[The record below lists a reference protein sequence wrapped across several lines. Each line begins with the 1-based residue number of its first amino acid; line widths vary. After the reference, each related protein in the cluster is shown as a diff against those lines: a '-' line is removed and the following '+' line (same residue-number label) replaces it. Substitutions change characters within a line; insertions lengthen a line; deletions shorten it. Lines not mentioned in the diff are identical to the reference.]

1 MRVHDVFYW
10 LDTLVLLVL
19 VFYSFKQRRN
29 HQVFMTKPINR
40 RLAISI
46 SCLSVLLFSV
56 NLFLSETDRPQLLQR
71 IFDRNYIV
79 KYLGL
84 DAFTAIDGVKTAMS
98 NEVRAEA
105 SSNELPEI
113 MKFTKQNNLPLNPQ
127 YAGIAKGKMYL

>member
-1 MRVHDVFYW
+1 M
-10 LDTLVLLVL
+10 
-19 VFYSFKQRRN
+19 FKC
-29 HQVFMTKPINR
+29 
-40 RLAISI
+40 LA
-46 SCLSVLLFSV
+46 LSV

-113 MKFTKQNNLPLNPQ
+113 MKFTKQNIYRLIHSMPGLP
-127 YAGIAKGKMYL
+127 KEKMYL

>member
-1 MRVHDVFYW
+1 
-10 LDTLVLLVL
+10 
-19 VFYSFKQRRN
+19 
-29 HQVFMTKPINR
+29 MTKPINR

-127 YAGIAKGKMYL
+127 YAGIAKGKNVFVIHLESFQQFLINMKVQGQEVTPF

>member
-1 MRVHDVFYW
+1 MSC
-10 LDTLVLLVL
+10 
-19 VFYSFKQRRN
+19 SFRLTYFKRN
-29 HQVFMTKPINR
+29 R
-40 RLAISI
+40 SSSI
-46 SCLSVLLFSV
+46 ASK
-56 NLFLSETDRPQLLQR
+56 